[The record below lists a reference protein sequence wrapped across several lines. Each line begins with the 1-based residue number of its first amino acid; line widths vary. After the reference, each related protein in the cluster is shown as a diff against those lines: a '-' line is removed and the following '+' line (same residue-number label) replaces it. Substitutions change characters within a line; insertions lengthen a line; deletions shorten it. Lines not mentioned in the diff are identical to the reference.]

1 MQEKKRKIIS
11 MYACLCVF
19 IFSVIGV
26 IYIIADA
33 SVSFADYIN
42 ENMAQD
48 FRRFM
53 AGIGN
58 AFDFS
63 LFEALILSIPIIIF
77 LVSYRAVVA
86 FQRGRGLRFI
96 INLAASVLLIYSGH
110 LLALGVGYKTSD
122 ISEKM
127 ELPDTKVNE
136 ENLTRIIT
144 LLVDEVNSLADNVPR
159 NEQGVFDPGYSFE
172 EISAKVSDSYA
183 SLSHKYGFAEDF
195 RSNAKGFETG
205 EILSYLGITGIY
217 TYYTGEANVN
227 TSYPAYVRIFTTAHE
242 MCHQR
247 GILRENDA
255 NFVAYLITSTSDDQ
269 ALRYSG
275 ALNMYSYFASALYKT
290 NKEAFNSVAETLS
303 ESSKTDIR
311 ASNAVYDKYGDTVL
325 ERISDWVNNLYLK
338 SNGTEGIISYSKVV
352 ELVVAYYQ

>member
-1 MQEKKRKIIS
+1 MQDRKKRFIS
-11 MYACLCVF
+11 GYACICIF
-19 IFSVIGV
+19 IFLIVGMTYVMSEL
-26 IYIIADA
+26 

-42 ENMAQD
+42 GNQAHH

-53 AGIGN
+53 AGISN

-63 LFEALILSIPIIIF
+63 LFEALVFCIPIIVF
-77 LVSYRAVVA
+77 LVIYRGMVA
-86 FQRGRGLRFI
+86 FQKGRGIRYI
-96 INLAASVLLIYSGH
+96 INLVATVLLIYSGH
-110 LLALGVGYKTSD
+110 LLALGVGYRATD

-127 ELPDTKVNE
+127 ELPDVKVNE
-136 ENLTRIIT
+136 DKLTKVMTILI
-144 LLVDEVNSLADNVPR
+144 EEINGIADNLPR
-159 NEQGVFDPGYSFE
+159 DENGVFEPGYSFE
-172 EISAKVSDSYA
+172 QISKEVSDSYGK
-183 SLSHKYGFAEDF
+183 LSCEYGLNENFDS
-195 RSNAKGFETG
+195 RAKGFSNG
-205 EILSYLGITGIY
+205 AILSYLGITGIY

-255 NFVAYLITSTSDDQ
+255 NFVAYLITCTSDDE

-290 NKEAFNSVAETLS
+290 NKETYYSLAETLCDS
-303 ESSKTDIR
+303 AKTDIR
-311 ASNAVYDKYGDTVL
+311 ASNAVYEKYGDTIF
-325 ERISDWVNNLYLK
+325 EKISDMINNLYLK